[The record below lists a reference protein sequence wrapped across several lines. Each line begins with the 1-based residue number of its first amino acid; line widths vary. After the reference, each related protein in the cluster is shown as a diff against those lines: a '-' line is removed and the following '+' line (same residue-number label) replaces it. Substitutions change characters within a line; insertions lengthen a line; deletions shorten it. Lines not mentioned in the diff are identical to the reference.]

1 MSCYNAF
8 KNLILSVSINLLT
21 DDCGSSCDGD
31 HGIKHIK
38 TKSLKRIKKKL
49 ASQVNE
55 ATVKAVKEVE
65 REK

>member
-1 MSCYNAF
+1 M
-8 KNLILSVSINLLT
+8 

-55 ATVKAVKEVE
+55 ATLKAAKEVE
-65 REK
+65 REKQKTMIWMTEEKIKLNLKN